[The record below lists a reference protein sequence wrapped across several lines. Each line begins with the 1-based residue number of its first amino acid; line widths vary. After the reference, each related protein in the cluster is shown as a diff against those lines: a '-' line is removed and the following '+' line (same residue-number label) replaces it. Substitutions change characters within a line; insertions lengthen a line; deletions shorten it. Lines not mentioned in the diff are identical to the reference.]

1 MEGEAKMLAAL
12 DPTLGILVVG
22 ILSALGAYLAAVRRF
37 SGKIG
42 SSDAAQ
48 LWLES
53 ASIREDYRAR
63 IQALEQRLSVVET
76 QNTDLAIVNNDLV
89 QQVRDL
95 KDTITALRQ
104 EIVAL
109 TAELKASHQ
118 RVAELEDN
126 ADDR

>member
-1 MEGEAKMLAAL
+1 M
-12 DPTLGILVVG
+12 DPTLGVLIVG
-22 ILSALGAYLAAVRRF
+22 IVGALGAYFAAARRF

-63 IQALEQRLSVVET
+63 IQALEMRLSVVET
-76 QNTDLAIVNNDLV
+76 QNNDLALVNNDLV

-109 TAELKASHQ
+109 TAELKASHK
-118 RVAELEDN
+118 RVAELED
-126 ADDR
+126 DRE